1 MNWSDYGYPEVNR
14 QSIWLSLAGLK
25 EAVIEIGIFPNIN
38 NIDLPPMGARY
49 GRKGPYGYNPDITD
63 YGTFTGYLFE
73 WMRIF
78 DRVISINENGNIS
91 YGIIREA
98 LDALGETIISID
110 SIRGTQQV
118 VPYLQQRYRILK
130 YLLEKLIRK

>member
-25 EAVIEIGIFPNIN
+25 EAAIEIDIFPNIN
-38 NIDLPPMGARY
+38 NIDLPPMGTRY
-49 GRKGPYGYNPDITD
+49 GNRGPHGYNPDITD

-91 YGIIREA
+91 YGSVREA

-118 VPYLQQRYRILK
+118 VPYLQQRYRILN
-130 YLLEKLIRK
+130 YLLEN